1 MGTVSIRQPAAIPE
15 TVDVVMSSVPDRSER
30 TLPTR
35 SASVAQLDRAAGFYP
50 AGSGFESWRGRSVV
64 VKDPGTPGDCALAS
78 A

>member
-15 TVDVVMSSVPDRSER
+15 TVDGVVSSVPDRSAR

-50 AGSGFESWRGRSVV
+50 AGSGFESWRGRSVLSE
-64 VKDPGTPGDCALAS
+64 DPGAEDECVIAS